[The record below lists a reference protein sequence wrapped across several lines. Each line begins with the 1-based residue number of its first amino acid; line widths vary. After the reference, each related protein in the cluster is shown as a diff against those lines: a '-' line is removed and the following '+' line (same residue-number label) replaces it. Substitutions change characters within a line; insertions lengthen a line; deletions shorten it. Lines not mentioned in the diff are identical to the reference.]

1 MNTVQ
6 GAENRAA
13 YRRPEAAKIL
23 GISISLM
30 DKMIRMG
37 QVRTIRVGERG
48 VLISRAEIERL
59 VSGNW

>member
-1 MNTVQ
+1 MTNTKNDV
-6 GAENRAA
+6 NRAA
-13 YRRPEAAKIL
+13 YRRPEAANIL

-59 VSGNW
+59 VSGNE

>member
-1 MNTVQ
+1 MNAVNDS
-6 GAENRAA
+6 GNRAA
-13 YRRPEAAKIL
+13 YRRPEAARIL

-59 VSGNW
+59 VSGS